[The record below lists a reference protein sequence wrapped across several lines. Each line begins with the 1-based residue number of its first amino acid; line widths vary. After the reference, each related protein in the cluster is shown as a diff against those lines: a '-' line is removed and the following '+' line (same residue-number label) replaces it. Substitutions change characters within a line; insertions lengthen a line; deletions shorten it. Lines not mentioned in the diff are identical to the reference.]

1 MKNEDVTKHSGF
13 KKLKS
18 LMEDPRYWRE
28 QDPAYVEMIR
38 QGFRELYDNPV
49 EAGQAANEVG
59 ANGTIHAQDDE
70 VGHLTKGEVVIPLS
84 AQTPEVMQALH
95 QVLGQDMLK
104 YTVGSGHEQINP
116 TSGLPAYADDMSWHF
131 EDRDSK
137 NVYLPE
143 TIDDVRQR
151 GSKFVEYPAS
161 QNIFHDNERGKPE
174 RKFVNP
180 DGREA
185 VYDGDT
191 GQLVT
196 NPDLKGTFNYAVP
209 TKLPSNLLDFE
220 AVSEFAEKGYGHMK
234 KDVLPYLV
242 YGNHR
247 DDEPGAF
254 RWMKKKLN

>member
-1 MKNEDVTKHSGF
+1 MNNEDVTKRPGF

-59 ANGTIHAQDDE
+59 VNGTIHAQDDE

-95 QVLGQDMLK
+95 QVLGEDMLK

-131 EDRDSK
+131 EDRDAK

-151 GSKFVEYPAS
+151 GSQFEEYPAS
-161 QNIFHDNERGKPE
+161 QNKAHDNHIGEPE
-174 RKFVNP
+174 RKFVHP

-191 GQLVT
+191 GKLVT
-196 NPDLKGTFNYAVP
+196 TPKLRGTYNYVNAWNKNKP
-209 TKLPSNLLDFE
+209 TRNLLDSAE
-220 AVSEFAEKGYGHMK
+220 YGARWVGHAVT
-234 KDVLPYLV
+234 DVIPWMIG
-242 YGNHR
+242 GNDR
-247 DDEPGAF
+247 NVDDEPRLKDF
-254 RWMKKKLN
+254 IK